1 MWQPGSPTRRLAGAT
16 VATLAVAVGLAFGGD
31 LWGRLLASGGLGGLV
46 TVLPRVWRS
55 LRHPDPPPG

>member
-1 MWQPGSPTRRLAGAT
+1 MWQPGSPTRRLAGAA

-31 LWGRLLASGGLGGLV
+31 LWGRLLASGAFGGLV

-55 LRHPDPPPG
+55 FRHPDPPPG